1 MRKLFCFILLVSNAI
16 FYTSCN
22 NDQSSE
28 NVDFSR
34 NEALQAKDL
43 SLQALQLLQQGENS
57 VPVLQKAS
65 SLLNQAIVIDSA
77 NYGAYNNLV
86 NVYLELGYVDSAY
99 HVIQQLNEKA
109 SHPDYILFQ
118 GFIEER
124 NMQNSAKATASYKQ
138 AKNDYEAYIKD
149 GAKEPY
155 LYLNYAIATFMVDG
169 KDSANSVLKRYDSAL
184 QQSPV
189 YENIQLLID
198 AEDRVGLLN
207 QLY

>member
-1 MRKLFCFILLVSNAI
+1 MRKLFFYILLIASAI
-16 FYTSCN
+16 LYTSCN

-28 NVDFSR
+28 NVDLPR
-34 NEALQAKDL
+34 NESLQAKDL

-57 VPVLQKAS
+57 VATLQKAGALFKQS
-65 SLLNQAIVIDSA
+65 IEVDSA

-99 HVIQQLNEKA
+99 HVIQVLNEKA
-109 SHPDYILFQ
+109 SHPDYVLFQ

-124 NMQNSAKATASYKQ
+124 NMQDIATATASYKQ
-138 AKNDYEAYIKD
+138 AKNDYEAQINE

-155 LYLNYAIATFMVDG
+155 LYLNYAIATFMVNG
-169 KDSANSVLKRYDSAL
+169 KDSANAVLKKYESVL
-184 QQSPV
+184 QQSLV
-189 YENIQLLID
+189 FENIQLLID